1 MSNENNNINQSRPHD
16 SAIKHVSGI
25 AEYTD
30 DIKEPP
36 GTLFGA
42 IGWSKKANAIIK
54 KINLDEVKK
63 SEGVIATVNYLD
75 IPGRNDVGPVFDGDP
90 IFPKNK
96 VEFYGQPLFAV
107 AARTTELARK
117 AVLKAKVTYKEL
129 KPIVSIEEALRK
141 KNLLFNVKKIK
152 RGNASKSIAKSKNVL
167 KGEFT
172 TGSQEHFYLEGQ
184 VAFTIPKE
192 NDELIVYSST
202 QHPSET
208 QQIISK
214 MLKRK
219 SNSITVLVR
228 RIGGGF
234 GGKETNFMTSS
245 ICALLSHKTKCPI
258 KLKLDRDDDIIITG
272 KRHEF
277 KSYYEVGFDNNGVI
291 DGLKIK
297 LASKCGMSPDL
308 SLAINERALLHID
321 NAYYIKNIE
330 VENYLCK
337 TNTSTSTAFRGF
349 GGNQG
354 MMAIENIIDN
364 ISRSL
369 NKNPYEIRK
378 LNFYQKNKKNVT
390 HYGMKIEDNV
400 IDEIFERL
408 IKKSNYKK
416 RYNKI
421 REYNLKSNFKK
432 KGIAITPVK
441 FGISFTTIHLNQA
454 GALIH
459 IYTDGSVYL
468 NHGGIEMGQGTH
480 TKIAQLVAH
489 SFGLPYEKVKISST
503 NTSKVPNTSAS
514 AASSTTDLNGAAALN
529 AVSKLKK
536 NLEKFI
542 KLKYKIFDKK
552 KPIYKGGYIIFGN
565 RSFKFEKIVQEAY
578 LNRISLSSS
587 GFYSTPKIKFNKKK
601 FSGRP
606 FYYFCYGA
614 AVSEVTIDTFTGENV
629 LERVDIVHD
638 AGNTINPSLELGQI
652 EGGFVQGQGWLTM
665 EEVKWKDNGEIT
677 TFSPST
683 YKIPAASDVPKKFN
697 VEIFKYGSNKENVVN
712 KSKTTGEPP
721 LMLAMS
727 VFFAI
732 KDAIASV
739 VNYEKIPNL
748 NAPATPETILM
759 SIKEIKKR
767 KKNKY
772 IYGK

>member
-1 MSNENNNINQSRPHD
+1 MKNYNNLISNSRPHD
-16 SAIKHVSGI
+16 SAIKHVTGL

-30 DIKEPP
+30 DIKEPE

-54 KINLDEVKK
+54 KIDLNKVKA
-63 SEGVIATVNYLD
+63 SEGVVSVVTSLD
-75 IPGRNDVGPVFDGDP
+75 IEGRNDVGPVFDGDP
-90 IFPKNK
+90 IFPEKK
-96 VEFYGQPLFAV
+96 VEYYGQPLFAV
-107 AARTTELARK
+107 AATSTDLARK
-117 AVLKAKVTYKEL
+117 AVLKAQITYKDL
-129 KPIVSIEEALRK
+129 DPIVTIKEALN
-141 KNLLFNVKKIK
+141 KNKLLFDIRKIKKGSPSKKIS
-152 RGNASKSIAKSKNVL
+152 NSKNYL
-167 KGEFT
+167 KGNFT

-184 VAFTIPKE
+184 VAFVIPKE
-192 NDELIVYSST
+192 DNDLIVYSST

-208 QQIISK
+208 QQIIAK
-214 MLKRK
+214 MLNQK

-245 ICALLSHKTKCPI
+245 ICALLAKKTKRPV
-258 KLKLDRDDDIIITG
+258 KLRLDRDDDIIITG

-277 KSYYEVGFDNNGVI
+277 YSEYEVGFNDKGTIN
-291 DGLKIK
+291 GLKVK
-297 LASKCGMSPDL
+297 LASRCGMSPDL
-308 SLAINERALLHID
+308 SVAINERALLHID
-321 NAYYIKNIE
+321 NAYFIPNIE
-330 VENYLCK
+330 INNYLCK

-364 ISRSL
+364 IARYL
-369 NKNPYEIRK
+369 KKDPLEIRK
-378 LNFYQKNKKNVT
+378 INFYQKHKKNIT
-390 HYGMKIEDNV
+390 HYGMRIEDNIINEI
-400 IDEIFERL
+400 IDKL
-408 IKKSNYKK
+408 VKKSNYKK
-416 RYNKI
+416 RVFEIKKFNS
-421 REYNLKSNFKK
+421 KSKYQK

-454 GALIH
+454 GALVH
-459 IYTDGSVYL
+459 IYTDGSIHL

-480 TKIAQLVAH
+480 TKIAQLVAS
-489 SFGLPYEKVKISST
+489 SFGLTYDKVQISST

-529 AVSKLKK
+529 AVSKIKI

-542 KLKYKIFDKK
+542 KSKYKIFYNKE
-552 KPIYKGGYIIFGN
+552 PIYNNGYIIFGN
-565 RSFKFEKIVQEAY
+565 RTFKFENIIQEAY
-578 LNRISLSSS
+578 LNRVSLSSS

-601 FSGRP
+601 FLGRP

-614 AVSEVTIDTFTGENV
+614 AVTEVTIDTLTGENIIN
-629 LERVDIVHD
+629 RVDILHD
-638 AGNTINPSLELGQI
+638 AGNAINPALELGQI

-665 EEVKWKDNGEIT
+665 EEVNWNSEGKIT

-683 YKIPAASDVPKKFN
+683 YKIPAISDIPTKFN
-697 VEIFKYGSNKENVVN
+697 VEIYKEGINKENVVN

-732 KDAIASV
+732 KDAIASIRDHTI
-739 VNYEKIPNL
+739 IPIID
-748 NAPATPETILM
+748 APATPEKILM
-759 SIKEIKKR
+759 SIKNLKSKL
-767 KKNKY
+767 
-772 IYGK
+772 

>member
-1 MSNENNNINQSRPHD
+1 MKFYNNLISNIKPHD
-16 SAIKHVSGI
+16 SAHKHVSGY

-30 DIKEPP
+30 DLKEPE
-36 GTLFGA
+36 GTLHGA
-42 IGWSKKANAIIK
+42 IGWSKKAHANIK
-54 KINLDEVKK
+54 KIDLREVRK
-63 SEGVIATVNYLD
+63 SEGVVSIVNYLD

-90 IFPKNK
+90 IFPKK
-96 VEFYGQPLFAV
+96 KIEYYGQPLFAV
-107 AARTTELARK
+107 AANSAELARK
-117 AVLKAKVTYKEL
+117 AVLKAIISYEEL
-129 KPIVSIEEALRK
+129 KPVITIKDSLK
-141 KNLLFNVKKIK
+141 KNNLLFKVKKIK
-152 RGNASKSIAKSKNVL
+152 KGNPSKKISKSKNYL
-167 KGEFT
+167 KGNFT

-184 VAFTIPKE
+184 VAFVIPKE
-192 NDELIVYSST
+192 DDEMLVYSST

-208 QQIISK
+208 QQIIAK
-214 MLKRK
+214 MLNQK

-234 GGKETNFMTSS
+234 GGKETNFMTAS
-245 ICALLSHKTKCPI
+245 ICALLARKTNRPV
-258 KLKLDRDDDIIITG
+258 KLRLDRDDDIIMTG

-277 KSYYEVGFDNNGVI
+277 FSEYEVGFDDKGI
-291 DGLKIK
+291 IQGLKLK

-308 SLAINERALLHID
+308 SHAINERALLHID
-321 NAYYIKNIE
+321 NAYFLSDIE
-330 VENYLCK
+330 VKNYLCK

-364 ISRSL
+364 ISRYL
-369 NKNPYEIRK
+369 KKKPQEVRK
-378 LNFYQKNKKNVT
+378 INFYQKNKKNIT

-400 IDEIFERL
+400 IHEIFNKL
-408 IKKSNYKK
+408 LKKSNYNK
-416 RYNKI
+416 RYSQIKKFNSKNK
-421 REYNLKSNFKK
+421 YHK

-454 GALIH
+454 GALVH

-480 TKIAQLVAH
+480 TKIAQLVAN
-489 SFGLPYEKVKISST
+489 SFGLPYEKIQISST

-529 AVSKLKK
+529 AVSKIKK
-536 NLEKFI
+536 NIENFI
-542 KLKYKIFDKK
+542 KSKYKIYSNKEA
-552 KPIYKGGYIIFGN
+552 IYKNGFIIFGN
-565 RSFKFEKIVQEAY
+565 RSFKFKKIIQEAY
-578 LNRISLSSS
+578 LNRVSLSSS

-601 FSGRP
+601 FLGRP

-614 AVSEVTIDTFTGENV
+614 AVTEISIDTLTGETMID
-629 LERVDIVHD
+629 RVDIIQD
-638 AGNTINPSLELGQI
+638 AGNPINSALELGQI
-652 EGGFVQGQGWLTM
+652 EGGFIQGQGWLTM
-665 EEVKWKDNGEIT
+665 EEVNWKSNGQIT

-683 YKIPAASDVPKKFN
+683 YKIPAVSDTPKIFN
-697 VEIFKYGSNKENVVN
+697 VEIYKEGRNKENVVN

-739 VNYEKIPNL
+739 ENYRKIPIID
-748 NAPATPETILM
+748 APATPEKILM
-759 SIKEIKKR
+759 SIKNLREN
-767 KKNKY
+767 KNN
-772 IYGK
+772 G